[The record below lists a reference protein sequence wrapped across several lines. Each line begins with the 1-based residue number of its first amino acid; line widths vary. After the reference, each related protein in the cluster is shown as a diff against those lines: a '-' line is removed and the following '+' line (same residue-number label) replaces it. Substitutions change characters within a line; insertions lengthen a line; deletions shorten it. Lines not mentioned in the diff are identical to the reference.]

1 MITKKPDSNL
11 SFLYRAV
18 LMLKTEEE
26 CERFFD
32 DLCTG
37 PELKAGGRKAS
48 EGAERLQ
55 QNRRK
60 DRGKHCHHQPGEPF
74 SAVRRQRL

>member
-26 CERFFD
+26 CERVYDDVVYNMWGFNSEFYDFD
-32 DLCTG
+32 FNREDARKIRLWLL
-37 PELKAGGRKAS
+37 ELGFM
-48 EGAERLQ
+48 L
-55 QNRRK
+55 
-60 DRGKHCHHQPGEPF
+60 
-74 SAVRRQRL
+74 